1 MDTDL
6 QINIYKVPLSPQ
18 SHRVSHLVSPQIM
31 LYFLALCC
39 FKYPNLAD
47 L

>member
-18 SHRVSHLVSPQIM
+18 SHRVSHLVRPQIM
-31 LYFLALCC
+31 LYFLASVTVL
-39 FKYPNLAD
+39 LQIS
-47 L
+47 